1 MIIYDL
7 NAVGNQSLL
16 VEQEATVSKRMN
28 GDAIDE
34 LEPVEQALP
43 RENGELQNNGIE
55 MEAESDKSQDRR
67 PNLDDPPSKSRFH
80 PSPMAIIFYACQ
92 FFQIFVFLSE
102 VDQQELE
109 PES

>member
-1 MIIYDL
+1 M
-7 NAVGNQSLL
+7 AVGNQSLL

-28 GDAIDE
+28 GDTIDE

-43 RENGELQNNGIE
+43 RENGEPRSNGIE
-55 MEAESDKSQDRR
+55 NEAKSDKSQDRR

-92 FFQIFVFLSE
+92 FFQVCLFI
-102 VDQQELE
+102 
-109 PES
+109 